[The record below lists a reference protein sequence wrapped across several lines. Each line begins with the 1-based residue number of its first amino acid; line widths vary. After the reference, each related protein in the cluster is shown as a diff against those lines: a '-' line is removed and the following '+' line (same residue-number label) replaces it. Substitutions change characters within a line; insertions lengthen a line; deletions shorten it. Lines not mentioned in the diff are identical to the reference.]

1 MKKINALSIRIDGGT
16 QSRKELNQHKVLE
29 YADLMRDGVIFPPI
43 TVFFDG
49 SDYWLSAGFHRF
61 FAHKEVGNVA
71 IDCEVIEGTVRQAKW
86 HSWGSNV
93 HGLPHTNEEKRLI
106 ILEILK
112 DPEYSKYSNIQ
123 IAKHVGVHSVSVGRY
138 RAFLG
143 EKPKEVV
150 YVKDGQERT
159 MKLRQDKKEEAKVEP
174 KVEPAEE
181 KILELTDTIVS
192 LDEEVTKLRDIIAT
206 KKWDATDIEQ
216 QDAHETI
223 LELREKIKMLELE
236 NKSLRDS
243 RDMYQH
249 RNAELIRQVKSL
261 QKKK

>member
-1 MKKINALSIRIDGGT
+1 MKKINALAIRIDGGT

-29 YADLMRDGVIFPPI
+29 YADLMRDGVVFPPI

-61 FAHKEVGNVA
+61 FANKELGNVA

-86 HSWGSNV
+86 HSWGSNS
-93 HGLPHTNEEKRLI
+93 HGMPHTNDEKKEI
-106 ILEILK
+106 ALEILK
-112 DPEYSKYSNIQ
+112 DPEYSKYSNVQ
-123 IAKHVGVHSVSVGRY
+123 IAKHIGVHSATIGRY
-138 RAFLG
+138 RSLIG
-143 EKPKEVV
+143 DKPKEVI
-150 YVKDGQERT
+150 YVKDGQERL
-159 MKLRQDKKEEAKVEP
+159 MKHRQIKKEEIKEEP
-174 KVEPAEE
+174 KVEPVEE
-181 KILELTDTIVS
+181 KIIELTDTIVS
-192 LDEEVTKLRDIIAT
+192 LDEEVTKLKDIIAT
-206 KKWDATDIEQ
+206 KRWDATDIEQ

-249 RNAELIRQVKSL
+249 RNAELIRKVKSL